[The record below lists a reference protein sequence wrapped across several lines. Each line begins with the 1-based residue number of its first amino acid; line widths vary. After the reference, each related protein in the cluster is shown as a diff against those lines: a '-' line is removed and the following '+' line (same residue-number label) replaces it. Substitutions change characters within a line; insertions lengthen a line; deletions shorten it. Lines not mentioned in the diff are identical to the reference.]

1 MNHLT
6 SSTSAAASDA
16 AHSTPQ
22 STTRIDPPHVLGAQP
37 PAEAAPHANDGD
49 DPQLPSRNVQQQARQ
64 IMSHLRE
71 QKLQLDRREE
81 EINRQLASYDQEQRK
96 TRLWLS
102 NQQEQLQEHEAQ
114 LTEREEHF
122 TAQLQIIRQAVNSLD
137 TLSASCPLGEQVESN
152 VDEAQRIEQ
161 FVSRLL
167 HEVEA
172 TRAARHDIAA
182 HRQALVD
189 ARRRQEQAIV
199 QERETALAVVRAAHA
214 RLEEH
219 RLSLEKR
226 AEEIDA
232 QTRLIMLRARLPTPQ
247 EIDRQHA
254 LDAREQ
260 QLVERGVQL
269 DQSEQSLLA
278 QQDEVARDR
287 QALVDERERQD
298 AQLKIE
304 RHRLAQWQHDER
316 EQWQERRELLERRS
330 EALDLR
336 HSTLQREHE
345 DVTQQH
351 RETLELRLAT
361 EELWGQLSASFPAQ
375 VLSQTLTQTRQR
387 IAQQFRL
394 EATAIDNQRRQ
405 LEQLR
410 QSLLEQNDK
419 LQQQTQELR
428 EWVAS
433 RQAEVEQQA
442 SHLVHR
448 EQELDH
454 EQQEYRRQQQRWH
467 DERLHMQQD
476 IRRLTK
482 ELRQGALVA

>member
-1 MNHLT
+1 MNQLT
-6 SSTSAAASDA
+6 TSTSAAASDA
-16 AHSTPQ
+16 AHSTPPAM
-22 STTRIDPPHVLGAQP
+22 TRIDPPHVLGSSTQL
-37 PAEAAPHANDGD
+37 EAAPHD
-49 DPQLPSRNVQQQARQ
+49 DADDAQLPSRNVQQQARQ

-71 QKLQLDRREE
+71 QKQQLDRREE

-96 TRLWLS
+96 TRLWLN
-102 NQQEQLQEHEAQ
+102 NQQEQIQERAAQ
-114 LTEREEHF
+114 LIEREEHF
-122 TAQLQIIRQAVNSLD
+122 SAQLQLIRQAVESLD
-137 TLSASCPLGEQVESN
+137 TLSVSRAADESVESN

-161 FVSRLL
+161 FVGRLL

-189 ARRRQEQAIV
+189 ARRRQEQGIV
-199 QERETALAVVRAAHA
+199 QEREAALSVVRAAHV

-260 QLVERGVQL
+260 QLVERAAQL
-269 DQSEQSLLA
+269 EGAEQTLLA

-287 QALVDERERQD
+287 QAWVEERERLD

-304 RHRLAQWQHDER
+304 RHRLAQWQRDER

-336 HSTLQREHE
+336 QATLQREHE

-387 IAQQFRL
+387 VAQQFRL
-394 EATAIDNQRRQ
+394 EATAIDSQRRQ

-428 EWVAS
+428 EWVAT

-442 SHLVHR
+442 SHLVQR
-448 EQELDH
+448 EQELDG

-467 DERLHMQQD
+467 DERLHLQQD

-482 ELRQGALVA
+482 ELRHSTLSA